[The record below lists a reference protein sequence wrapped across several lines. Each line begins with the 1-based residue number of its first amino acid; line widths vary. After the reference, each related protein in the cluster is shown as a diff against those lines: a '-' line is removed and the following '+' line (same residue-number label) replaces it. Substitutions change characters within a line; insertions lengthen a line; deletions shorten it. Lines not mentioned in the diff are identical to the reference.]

1 MLWTPLGLFIMRPL
15 LLLILMTLLLW
26 QSWPHIDAWLMSQ
39 GNKAIH
45 SQEKLAMA
53 NKRTVYVLDRQRWT
67 EFVLL
72 PKQQIV
78 RLLSNATIPHAQSLN
93 HEQQWQYV
101 LQYQV
106 LDKDGQVL
114 GEHNYHHRTRVT
126 VYQERYAD
134 KRLRAVF
141 YIDPNQQPSDGRNML
156 INLSDTPNAARL
168 RLRLQSA
175 DPDVIDVAIR
185 VFWQQTW
192 DDYKLDYLWLRLSEK
207 QKQDLTRGNL
217 YEAEFLQPLEK
228 RNLLRERWAV
238 MGPIGVAG
246 SEYQPRDIY
255 IHEDIEG
262 EIIRLPVSSYGVF
275 IDANHWITLPLLE
288 QGGQIHLRFTEALPL
303 PGQPPT
309 QPPVA
314 VSIKWYEYRS
324 KERREQTFIWDGSEN
339 GFERNFAGGL
349 LEISTSQPVMMRVF
363 LKQAEMPQEIT
374 PLPVHS
380 SAALIQKEMP
390 VDFQINSLHRQATP
404 VRVTLRRLFEKSKVQ
419 GESNKV
425 QVEKDKAQGE
435 MAQQLKTLA
444 ENPSTPFPIF
454 PCSLSNDS
462 DTVTYTLL
470 DANGQA
476 DKTGTLPLTQPR
488 SFYDRTTKQWWEL
501 FEVSEAES
509 YYLSVPPEIATLRLT
524 SSCAALVTVYNR
536 PAGLMRTTRIPE
548 DYYDTLDNS
557 ERQPSWF
564 RLRPKE
570 TETLSEQ
577 QRLPLLM
584 IQRRPPR
591 DDEEK
596 MDSLLA
602 GRYSLEDYRPIGH
615 YRSRYLLTPR
625 DSDLPIRDKALA
637 AFYQELP
644 KNRSVTLQFINPRRT
659 IQPNLIYRRTQ
670 SQPIKITV
678 WLDNQL
684 HYQSYLTGKRGEL
697 KLPKLSATQHN
708 LTLRVAEETGQFF
721 INHAKPKEEQ
731 AIYIKR
737 IVHRFDSTGLRFI
750 YEKRSQDK
758 ELISARVYSPKN
770 IQERLQIQV
779 QLNRAATAKTDNR
792 HHTGWTF
799 TQRQY
804 DLRPAGEGQ
813 VMVLNTRDDLVDIGQ
828 FFIIPLQDDLPPG
841 QYQIELTP
849 QHTSATYLTLSKITL
864 GLEEERR
871 FFQETQ
877 PYEML
882 F

>member
-1 MLWTPLGLFIMRPL
+1 MRPL
-15 LLLILMTLLLW
+15 LLFILMTLLLW
-26 QSWPHIDAWLMSQ
+26 QSWPHIDAWLISQ

-45 SQEKLAMA
+45 SQEKMARA
-53 NKRTVYVLDRQRWT
+53 NKRTVYILDRQRWT

-72 PKQQIV
+72 PKQLTV
-78 RLLSNATIPHAQSLN
+78 RVLSNATIPHALSLN
-93 HEQQWQYV
+93 HEQEWQYV

-114 GEHNYHHRTRVT
+114 GEHQYHHRTRVT
-126 VYQERYAD
+126 VYQEHYAD
-134 KRLRAVF
+134 NRLRAVF
-141 YIDPNQQPSDGRNML
+141 YIDPNKQPSDGRNLL
-156 INLSDTPNAARL
+156 INLTDTPNAARL

-175 DPDVIDVAIR
+175 DPEVIDVAVR
-185 VFWQQTW
+185 VFWRQTW
-192 DDYKLDYLWLRLSEK
+192 DDYKLDYLWLRLSDK
-207 QKQDLTRGNL
+207 QKRDLARGSL
-217 YEAEFLQPLEK
+217 YEVEFLQPVEK

-238 MGPIGVAG
+238 MGPVGIADR
-246 SEYQPRDIY
+246 EYQARDIY

-275 IDANHWITLPLLE
+275 VDAYHWITLPLLE
-288 QGGQIHLRFTEALPL
+288 QGGRIHLRFTEALPL
-303 PGQPPT
+303 PGKPPT
-309 QPPVA
+309 EPPVA
-314 VSIKWYEYRS
+314 VSIKWYGRS
-324 KERREQTFIWDGSEN
+324 STERHEHTFIWDGSEN
-339 GFERNFAGGL
+339 GFEQNFAGGL

-363 LKQAEMPQEIT
+363 LKQAETPEEIT

-380 SAALIQKEMP
+380 SATLVQKEMQS
-390 VDFQINSLHRQATP
+390 DFKISSLHRQATP
-404 VRVTLRRLFEKSKVQ
+404 VRVTLRRLFEHGVQSGSFEQIGKVQ
-419 GESNKV
+419 
-425 QVEKDKAQGE
+425 
-435 MAQQLKTLA
+435 
-444 ENPSTPFPIF
+444 FPVL
-454 PCSLSNDS
+454 PCSLSSDT

-470 DANGQA
+470 DANGQPK
-476 DKTGTLPLTQPR
+476 KTGTIPLTQPR
-488 SFYDRTTKQWWEL
+488 SFYDRTTKQWWGF
-501 FEVSEAES
+501 FEVSEADS

-524 SSCAALVTVYNR
+524 SSCATLVTVYNR

-548 DYYDTLDNS
+548 DYYDSQDKS

-564 RLRPKE
+564 RLRPKD

-602 GRYSLEDYRPIGH
+602 GRYNFEDYRPIGH
-615 YRSRYLLTPR
+615 YRSRYILTPR

-644 KNRSVTLQFINPRRT
+644 QNRLVTLQFINPRRT

-684 HYQSYLTGKRGEL
+684 HYQGYLTGKQGEL
-697 KLPKLSATQHN
+697 KLPKLSATQHR
-708 LTLRVAEETGQFF
+708 LTLRVTETGQFF
-721 INHAKPKEEQ
+721 MNHAKPTEGQ

-737 IVHRFDSTGLRFI
+737 LAHRFDSTGLRFV

-770 IQERLQIQV
+770 TQERLQIQV
-779 QLNRAATAKTDNR
+779 RLSVPKAEALDSN
-792 HHTGWTF
+792 HYTGWTF

-828 FFIIPLQDDLPPG
+828 FFVIPLQDDLPPG

-849 QHTSATYLTLSKITL
+849 QHASASYLTLSKIRL
-864 GLEEERR
+864 GLEEQRQ
-871 FFQETQ
+871 FFQETL
-877 PYEML
+877 PY
-882 F
+882 